1 MSKRSKPPRP
11 APSPDDARL
20 FREAIGP
27 VRELPDPDPPP
38 QRPRPAPR
46 PRQRESDEAQ
56 ALRDLQQRP
65 FDASLADPGEP
76 LSYRRAGF
84 PDRLFRRLRRGE
96 FAVEDE
102 IDLHHLRVAEAE
114 SVLREFLAQAQQADQ
129 HCVRII
135 HGKGRNSEYG
145 TPILKL
151 LVDRI
156 LGQRGDVL
164 AYVSAPAR
172 QGGTGAVLV
181 LLSNPRA
188 QFRGGD

>member
-1 MSKRSKPPRP
+1 MSKRSKPPKRRP
-11 APSPDDARL
+11 GPGLDPEDAQL
-20 FREAIGP
+20 FRDAIGP
-27 VRELPDPDPPP
+27 VRPLPEPPAP
-38 QRPRPAPR
+38 PERPKPAPR
-46 PRQRESDEAQ
+46 PRQREHDEAE
-56 ALRDLQQRP
+56 AIRDMQRRP

-76 LSYRRAGF
+76 LSFRRPGF

-102 IDLHHLRVAEAE
+102 VDLHHLRVTEAE
-114 SVLREFLAQAQQADQ
+114 SVLREFLAQAHQADQ

-135 HGKGRNSEYG
+135 HGKGRNSEFG
-145 TPILKL
+145 TPVLKL
-151 LVDRI
+151 MVDRT

-181 LLSNPRA
+181 LLSSR
-188 QFRGGD
+188 QGR

>member
-1 MSKRSKPPRP
+1 MSKRSKPPEPRL
-11 APSPDDARL
+11 APEDSQL

-27 VRELPDPDPPP
+27 VRPLPEPPAPP
-38 QRPRPAPR
+38 QRPKPAPR
-46 PRQRESDEAQ
+46 PRQREHDEAE
-56 ALRDLQQRP
+56 AVRDLQQRP
-65 FDASLADPGEP
+65 FDASLAEPGEP
-76 LSYRRAGF
+76 LSFRRPGF
-84 PDRLFRRLRRGE
+84 PDRLFRRLKRGE

-114 SVLREFLAQAQQADQ
+114 AVLREFLAHAHQVDQ

-135 HGKGRNSEYG
+135 HGKGLNSAFG
-145 TPILKL
+145 TPVLKL
-151 LVDRI
+151 MVDRT

-181 LLSNPRA
+181 ILSSRE
-188 QFRGGD
+188 RR